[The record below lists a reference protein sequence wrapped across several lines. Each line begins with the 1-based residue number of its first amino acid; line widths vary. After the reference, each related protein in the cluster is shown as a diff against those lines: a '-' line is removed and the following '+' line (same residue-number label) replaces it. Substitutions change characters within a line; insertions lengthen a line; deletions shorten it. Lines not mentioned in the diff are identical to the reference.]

1 MLAMSAA
8 LIWSGL
14 LTYCSRSTSYDK
26 FILLVTVAKMSLFC
40 LLSGRGNYIFLSSLP
55 GLSKAGSKVSALL
68 VDMITFTFTFCSKPS
83 IWFNNSINTLWTS
96 LSAPVWASK
105 RLRLHKKVLGCNRID
120 LIDED
125 DWRLIFLCQLE
136 DVSDHSWTLAQ
147 ILLYEFWTDDSDECG
162 SGVISNGFC
171 HHGLSCT
178 WRSVHKN
185 SLGWIDTDLSVKFG
199 VSKRQLNGFSHLLFL
214 DIKTTDIRES
224 NIGLLL
230 DLHHLDGCI
239 GLRWQNIDNGMTV
252 SVHGDTGWWLELFP
266 VKSGQ
271 NSNVVVCSTC
281 GSDQTVVFVD
291 HFDKMS
297 DDQRYGLNSLQ
308 FFLGSE
314 LLSLEL
320 YLIVL
325 DVVFLDCEEL

>member
-1 MLAMSAA
+1 MGT
-8 LIWSGL
+8 IFF
-14 LTYCSRSTSYDK
+14 YRVC
-26 FILLVTVAKMSLFC
+26 LVWARLDLKC
-40 LLSGRGNYIFLSSLP
+40 LLCWLTWSL
-55 GLSKAGSKVSALL
+55 
-68 VDMITFTFTFCSKPS
+68 
-83 IWFNNSINTLWTS
+83 
-96 LSAPVWASK
+96 
-105 RLRLHKKVLGCNRID
+105 LRLHFVQNRPSDSAIRSTLFVLLCRLLFEHRNVWDYIKKVLGCNRID

-125 DWRLIFLCQLE
+125 DWRLILLCQLE
-136 DVSDHSWTLAQ
+136 DVSDHSGTLAQ

-224 NIGLLL
+224 NIGFLL
-230 DLHHLDGCI
+230 DLHHLNGGI
-239 GLRWQNIDNGMTV
+239 GLWWQNIDDGMTV
-252 SVHGDTGWWLELFP
+252 SVHGDTGWWLEFFP

-271 NSNVVVCSTC
+271 NSNVVVCSAC

-291 HFDKMS
+291 HFDEMS
-297 DDQRYGLNSLQ
+297 DDQRYGLDSLQ

-320 YLIVL
+320 DLIVL